1 VNINSA
7 KKPVCVC
14 FVMMKAYPLFNPEIR
29 AVFGGA
35 EVDFYN
41 LATELVRDENFDVK
55 FIVADYGQPE
65 IETRENV
72 TLIRSLDFKKNLVSQ
87 TISLW
92 RAMRQADAS
101 IYLQKAA
108 SWGTFFVEMFCKMN
122 KRYFIYRT
130 AKADESRGTWPKNY
144 FERKAFWYSLRHAD
158 KVLVQNDADNKNLS
172 STLGISSIAIPN
184 GHILSPIIKN
194 SRDYVLWVGRSTKVK
209 RPELFIDLAEST
221 PDEKFVMVCQRGTGD
236 NDYEN
241 IVSRAKQVK
250 NLEFIERVPFNEID
264 SFFQRAKVLVN
275 TSDTE
280 GFPNTFIQACKCG
293 TPILSLN
300 VNPDGFLDSYKCG
313 LCAKGDWNSFKNM
326 LAKLLGL
333 DSVEFGKNARL
344 YVEQHHNIAKII
356 DSYKEIF
363 YNLVQADAGGDN

>member
-1 VNINSA
+1 MNKNSA

-14 FVMMKAYPLFNPEIR
+14 FVMMKAYPLFNPEIK

-41 LATELVRDENFDVK
+41 LATELSRDENFEVK
-55 FIVADYGQPE
+55 FIVADYGQSE

-72 TLIRSLDFKKNLVSQ
+72 TLIRSLDFKKNLINQ
-87 TISLW
+87 TACLW
-92 RAMRQADAS
+92 RAMRQANAS

-108 SWGTFFVEMFCKMN
+108 SWGTFFVAMFCKMN
-122 KRYFIYRT
+122 KRFFIYRT
-130 AKADESRGTWPKNY
+130 AKAEESKGAWPKNY

-158 KVLVQNDADNKNLS
+158 KVLVQNDADKHNLS
-172 STLGISSIAIPN
+172 STLGIESVAIPN
-184 GHILSPIIKN
+184 GHILSTLVKN
-194 SRDYVLWVGRSTKVK
+194 NRDYVLWVGRSTKVK

-221 PDEKFVMVCQRGTGD
+221 PNEKFVIICQRGTGD
-236 NDYEN
+236 NDYEK

-264 SFFQRAKVLVN
+264 GWFQRAKVLVN

-280 GFPNTFIQACKCG
+280 GFPNTFVQACKSG

-313 LCAKGDWNSFKNM
+313 LCAKGDREKFKNM
-326 LAKLLGL
+326 LIKLLGP
-333 DSVEFGKNARL
+333 DSVEFGKNARK
-344 YVEQHHNIAKII
+344 YVEQHHDIAKII
-356 DSYKEIF
+356 ESYKEIF
-363 YNLVQADAGGDN
+363 YNLVRADSGGDK